1 MKVLNNV
8 VANDIRLFLMD
19 TRVSI
24 GRLHSLCKYIGSELG
39 GLVYNAQ
46 TLMVDIDKIVNDLP
60 VKSKYNMEILN
71 ILLSGLGIIYTE
83 DSVFY
88 EIDKDKEGMFNVIY
102 NETLNKNINKV
113 PELTKTLIHGGISVS
128 YIAELIINDAMDIT
142 NQNDETL
149 LEMSKWDAIYTNV
162 IKDDEEYTELLAEV
176 GECILDHLKIRKD
189 LSKESKDLVYKNAR
203 LYKMIK

>member
-1 MKVLNNV
+1 
-8 VANDIRLFLMD
+8 
-19 TRVSI
+19 
-24 GRLHSLCKYIGSELG
+24 
-39 GLVYNAQ
+39 
-46 TLMVDIDKIVNDLP
+46 MVDIDKIVNDLP